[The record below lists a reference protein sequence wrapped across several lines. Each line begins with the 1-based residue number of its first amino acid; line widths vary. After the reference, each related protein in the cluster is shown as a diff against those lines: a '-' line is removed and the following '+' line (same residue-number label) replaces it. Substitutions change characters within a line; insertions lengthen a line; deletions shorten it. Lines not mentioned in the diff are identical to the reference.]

1 MLFHHRIPEV
11 QANETKVS
19 GRGNW
24 SFKRGKLKFHTQET
38 IDEKQDGKEKCG
50 DK

>member
-11 QANETKVS
+11 QANETKGS
-19 GRGNW
+19 SRGNR

-38 IDEKQDGKEKCG
+38 LSEKQDGK
-50 DK
+50 DRA

>member
-1 MLFHHRIPEV
+1 MLFHHRISEV
-11 QANETKVS
+11 QANETKGS

-38 IDEKQDGKEKCG
+38 LGEKQDGKDCA
-50 DK
+50 

>member
-1 MLFHHRIPEV
+1 MKLEV
-11 QANETKVS
+11 QAGETKVS

-38 IDEKQDGKEKCG
+38 LGESRMAKTVRK

>member
-1 MLFHHRIPEV
+1 MLFHHRELEV
-11 QANETKVS
+11 QANETKGS
-19 GRGNW
+19 GRGYW
-24 SFKRGKLKFHTQET
+24 SFKRVKLKFHTQET